1 MCQVP
6 LGKPTQ
12 YTPWANNDDGE
23 LNVIRSKAG
32 RSLKLKEMEA
42 LFRKFDRDNSGALD
56 REEFLKALVSMKLFL
71 TGWEL
76 DAAYKD
82 ADKDGSGVIEID
94 EFMGNMASFKTHGTM
109 PMLFQP
115 KKMRSTGVADT
126 MQWGA
131 DPGGVNAAAELKRW
145 LNMKGAF

>member
-1 MCQVP
+1 M
-6 LGKPTQ
+6 
-12 YTPWANNDDGE
+12 
-23 LNVIRSKAG
+23 R
-32 RSLKLKEMEA
+32 
-42 LFRKFDRDNSGALD
+42 
-56 REEFLKALVSMKLFL
+56 ALVSMKLFL

-76 DAAYKD
+76 DAAHKD

-94 EFMGNMASFKTHGTM
+94 EFMNNMSDFRNSGHM

>member
-1 MCQVP
+1 
-6 LGKPTQ
+6 
-12 YTPWANNDDGE
+12 
-23 LNVIRSKAG
+23 
-32 RSLKLKEMEA
+32 
-42 LFRKFDRDNSGALD
+42 
-56 REEFLKALVSMKLFL
+56 MKLFL

-115 KKMRSTGVADT
+115 KMRSTGVADT

-131 DPGGVNAAAELKRW
+131 DRRRQRRRRAQALAQHEGRVLRGRGRKRGEM
-145 LNMKGAF
+145 NTFS